1 MPPTVS
7 QKVITMSDATR
18 KNLSDLVTMAKLEE
32 IKITDSSMIA
42 WALKTLRD
50 SVIEMKNSGLNLKPI
65 FLDGQS
71 FRNHKSKKNK
81 FLED

>member
-1 MPPTVS
+1 MPANVT

-18 KNLSDLVTMAKLEE
+18 KNLADISTMAKLEGV
-32 IKITDSSMIA
+32 KITDSSMIA

-50 SVIEMKNSGLNLKPI
+50 SVIEMKTGGLNLKPI

-71 FRNHKSKKNK
+71 FRNKKQKKNK
-81 FLED
+81 FMED